1 MQKQQQKTIQPLTKG
16 EKTHQRLRTIA
27 ASEFAQR
34 GFHDTKVSD
43 IVHASGLS
51 QPTFYNYFESKEAAY
66 EELVGEFRKRLE
78 ALTKTLLIETS
89 MSQQALLESVS
100 GSFQKFLDF
109 LAQDAD
115 LTHIGFFQP
124 PGCTKT
130 KAGLASLIASNI
142 AKEQAIG
149 LFRADISSEQIGK
162 CFVGMIDQ
170 MARDPATPQERAAI
184 ARGCALLFCD
194 GMRQRA

>member
-115 LTHIGFFQP
+115 LTHIG
-124 PGCTKT
+124 
-130 KAGLASLIASNI
+130 LASLIASNI